1 MSDRSVVIESIWL
14 LLLMLNVPHFAH
26 KFGGWQLLLSF
37 SDVRFFF
44 LTYIY
49 RLISLNIWHRT
60 YSKSY
65 MKKIEE
71 IERRWK
77 TLPALWITVTAV
89 LEMMKLMPALPS
101 LQLNLSLLRRV
112 FWWTLHC
119 LSPLPLVSPTFRL
132 TWLFHHPFL
141 LEQPG
146 GVGVNLPHYHQRM
159 WLLERKKE
167 GRRKT
172 PMSHKSR
179 FQRTHSS
186 SETPRQRLKA
196 RTPMLLS
203 GRCRRSWPPCG
214 TAWLRNRNRC
224 LRIVMPSLTN
234 KEGICRIPL
243 LKWLLFS
250 MSAFIIII

>member
-1 MSDRSVVIESIWL
+1 MQRRVTMSDWSVVIESIWL

-146 GVGVNLPHYHQRM
+146 GVGVNLPH
-159 WLLERKKE
+159 
-167 GRRKT
+167 
-172 PMSHKSR
+172 
-179 FQRTHSS
+179 
-186 SETPRQRLKA
+186 
-196 RTPMLLS
+196 
-203 GRCRRSWPPCG
+203 
-214 TAWLRNRNRC
+214 
-224 LRIVMPSLTN
+224 
-234 KEGICRIPL
+234 
-243 LKWLLFS
+243 
-250 MSAFIIII
+250 